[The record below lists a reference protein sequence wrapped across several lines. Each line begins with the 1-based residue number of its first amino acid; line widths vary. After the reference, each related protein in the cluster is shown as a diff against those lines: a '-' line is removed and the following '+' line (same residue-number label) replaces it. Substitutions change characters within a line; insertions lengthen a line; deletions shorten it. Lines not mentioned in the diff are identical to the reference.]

1 MGGNTGKQRATLR
14 DVAAA
19 AGVSMT
25 TVSNV
30 VHGRSARMSG
40 ATKVQIEKEIARLA
54 YRPHST
60 ARGLRM
66 SQWQAVGML
75 VVDDASTFLAGGFMT
90 NLIAGLSNH
99 LNETGYVLSLQGM
112 RASAFQNS
120 PLVRDIRTDGICAF
134 LSGSISS
141 RRPIIK
147 SLLQLAQPIV
157 LFQEPLDYQNHDVCV
172 IRQDDRTGGRM
183 LAEEVIRAGAKRLV
197 VLTPRDEWPGIAE
210 RIAGVRQ
217 FVQQQNRTSV
227 RVIKTDSMQLAEVQ
241 AALARD
247 IVANG
252 MPDAVLGG
260 NDHMGIAALKYLM
273 AQGLE
278 IPRDVLV
285 TGFNGAEFCQFTDP
299 VLTSV
304 RSPAYEMGAR
314 GATEM
319 MERLR
324 LGSFNRAKIV
334 FPVELERGGSTDR

>member
-1 MGGNTGKQRATLR
+1 M
-14 DVAAA
+14 
-19 AGVSMT
+19 
-25 TVSNV
+25 
-30 VHGRSARMSG
+30 
-40 ATKVQIEKEIARLA
+40 QIEREIIRLA

-75 VVDDASTFLAGGFMT
+75 VVDDAPTFLAGGFMT

-99 LNETGYVLSLQGM
+99 VGETGYLLSLQGI
-112 RASAFQNS
+112 RAGALQSS

-141 RRPIIK
+141 RRAIIET
-147 SLLQLAQPIV
+147 LLQLAQPIV
-157 LFQEPLDYQNHDVCV
+157 MFQEQLSYPGRDLCI
-172 IRQDDRTGGRM
+172 IRQDDRAGGRM
-183 LAEEVIRAGAKRLV
+183 VAEEVIRAGAKQIVMLA
-197 VLTPRDEWPGIAE
+197 PRYEWPGIAE

-217 FVQQQNRTSV
+217 FVQQKSRGRV
-227 RVIKTDSMQLAEVQ
+227 LLRVIKTDGMQFGEVQ
-241 AALARD
+241 AALAQS
-247 IVANG
+247 IAEHG

-260 NDHMGIAALKYLM
+260 NDHMGIAALKYLT

-278 IPRDVLV
+278 VPRDVLV

-304 RSPAYEMGAR
+304 RSPAYEMGAC

-319 MERLR
+319 IERLR
-324 LGSFNRAKIV
+324 RGSFSRNRIV
-334 FPVELERGGSTDR
+334 FPVELQRGGSTQR